1 LEFGPAAGNLAEVS
15 PMELGEVNWGEV
27 NWGEVN
33 WGRAARVQ
41 RPARYRVRN
50 P

>member
-1 LEFGPAAGNLAEVS
+1 VS
-15 PMELGEVNWGEV
+15 PMELGEVNWGEVNWGEV

>member
-1 LEFGPAAGNLAEVS
+1 VS
-15 PMELGEVNWGEV
+15 PMELGEV

>member
-1 LEFGPAAGNLAEVS
+1 MEFGPAAGNLAEVS

-27 NWGEVN
+27 NWG
-33 WGRAARVQ
+33 RAARVQ